1 MKTSLLTSIRF
12 TKYFFFLALT
22 GLLFCPSQLPAQDVQ
37 TFLQQG
43 DEYYE
48 QLDNAKALAEYEK
61 ASQLAPDDFDV
72 LMRLTRSCNNVG
84 EDIDS
89 DDSKPYFE
97 RAVAYAETMLEKYP
111 DKAETHYF
119 LSVSYGNLA
128 MFTGGKTKV
137 KLSRNVKEH
146 AEKAI
151 ELDPD
156 HAESHVVLGIYYRE
170 IANLNR
176 FLKAFAKI
184 FFGGLPGG
192 SNEDAEQSFL
202 KALELEPGYINAHFQ
217 LAKTY
222 EKMKDKDKAI
232 AQYEQ
237 VLELPIRDHQDQA
250 IKTKA
255 QKRLDEIK
263 K

>member
-1 MKTSLLTSIRF
+1 MEKRTSLCFWSIVLF
-12 TKYFFFLALT
+12 
-22 GLLFCPSQLPAQDVQ
+22 GLLICSVQLAAQDVQ
-37 TFLQQG
+37 TLIRQG

-61 ASQLAPDDFDV
+61 AHQLVPDDFDV

-97 RAVAYAETMLEKYP
+97 RAVEYAETMLEKYP
-111 DKAETHYF
+111 DNAETHYF

-156 HAESHVVLGIYYRE
+156 HAESYVVLGIYYRE

-176 FLKAFAKI
+176 VLKAFAKV

-192 SNEDAEQSFL
+192 SNEDAERSLL
-202 KALELEPGYINAHFQ
+202 KALEPKPGYINAHFQ

-222 EKMKDKDKAI
+222 EKMSQRQSDCALRN
-232 AQYEQ
+232 ASG
-237 VLELPIRDHQDQA
+237 LAHS
-250 IKTKA
+250 
-255 QKRLDEIK
+255 
-263 K
+263 

>member
-1 MKTSLLTSIRF
+1 MKRRISLYLWFVR
-12 TKYFFFLALT
+12 YFWSVVLF
-22 GLLFCPSQLPAQDVQ
+22 GLLLCPAQLAAQDVQ
-37 TFLQQG
+37 TLLQQG

-48 QLDNAKALAEYEK
+48 QLDNAQALLEYEK
-61 ASQLAPDDFDV
+61 AFQLAPDDFDV

-97 RAVAYAETMLEKYP
+97 RAVEYAETILAKYP

-151 ELDPD
+151 ELDPT
-156 HAESHVVLGIYYRE
+156 HAESYVVLGIYYRE

-176 FLKAFAKI
+176 VLKAFAKV

-192 SNEDAEQSFL
+192 SNEDAERSFL
-202 KALELEPGYINAHFQ
+202 KALELQPGYINAHFQ

-222 EKMKDKDKAI
+222 EKMKAKDKAI
-232 AQYEQ
+232 AQYETL
-237 VLELPIRDHQDQA
+237 LELPNRDHQDQA

-255 QKRLDEIK
+255 EKRLSEIK

>member
-1 MKTSLLTSIRF
+1 MKKWISRRLWFAAYFCSVMLL
-12 TKYFFFLALT
+12 
-22 GLLFCPSQLPAQDVQ
+22 GLLICSVQLVAQDVQ
-37 TFLQQG
+37 TLLQQG
-43 DEYYE
+43 DAYYE
-48 QLDNAKALAEYEK
+48 QLDNAKALVEYEK
-61 ASQLAPDDFDV
+61 AYQLAPDDFGV

-97 RAVAYAETMLEKYP
+97 RAVEYAETMLEKYP

-151 ELDPD
+151 RLDPN

-176 FLKAFAKI
+176 VLKAFAKV

-192 SNEDAEQSFL
+192 SNEDAERSFL
-202 KALELEPGYINAHFQ
+202 KALELKPDYINAHFQ

-237 VLELPIRDHQDQA
+237 VLELPIHDHQDQA

-255 QKRLDEIK
+255 EKQLSEIK

>member
-1 MKTSLLTSIRF
+1 MKTSISIHIRF
-12 TKYFFFLALT
+12 SKYFFFLVLP
-22 GLLFCPSQLPAQDVQ
+22 GLLCYPSQLFAQDVQ

-48 QLDNAKALAEYEK
+48 QLDNARALAEYEK
-61 ASQLAPDDFDV
+61 AFQVAPDDFDV

-97 RAVAYAETMLEKYP
+97 RAVEYAETMLEKYP

-146 AEKAI
+146 AAKAI
-151 ELDPD
+151 ELDPN

-176 FLKAFAKI
+176 VLKAFAKV

-202 KALELEPGYINAHFQ
+202 KALELNPGYINAHFQ

-222 EKMKDKDKAI
+222 EKMKARDKAI
-232 AQYEQ
+232 THYETLLQ
-237 VLELPIRDHQDQA
+237 LPNRDHQDQA

-255 QKRLDEIK
+255 EKRLDEIK

>member
-1 MKTSLLTSIRF
+1 MKISVLTRTRVTQYI
-12 TKYFFFLALT
+12 FFL
-22 GLLFCPSQLPAQDVQ
+22 GLIGGLCCASQLFAQDVQ
-37 TFLQQG
+37 TFLKQG

-61 ASQLAPDDFDV
+61 AYELAPDDFDV

-89 DDSKPYFE
+89 DDSEPYFE
-97 RAVAYAETMLEKYP
+97 RAVEYAEKMLDLYP
-111 DKAETHYF
+111 EKAETHYF

-128 MFTGGKTKV
+128 MFSGGKTKV

-156 HAESHVVLGIYYRE
+156 HPESYVVLGIYYRE

-192 SNEDAEQSFL
+192 SNEDAEQAFL
-202 KALELEPGYINAHFQ
+202 KALELQPGYINAHFQ
-217 LAKTY
+217 LAKAY
-222 EKMKDKDKAI
+222 EKMKEKEQAI
-232 AQYEQ
+232 AHYEQ

-255 QKRLDEIK
+255 EKRLDEIK
-263 K
+263 E